1 MKVAAETGNIS
12 AIMQIISLSS
22 SLKPADFIKKSVG
35 SLLFIYYTYVDK
47 FHIRPRDMEDLVDGL
62 LYMDAY
68 GYIEEQRSIKNRQ
81 DKNNG
86 TQ

>member
-1 MKVAAETGNIS
+1 MKAAAETGNIS
-12 AIMQIISLSS
+12 AIMRLISLSS
-22 SLKPADFIKKSVG
+22 TLKPADFIKKSVG
-35 SLLFIYYTYVDK
+35 SLLFIYYTYIDK
-47 FHIRPRDMEDLVDGL
+47 FHVRPRDMEDLVDGL